1 MLYDDEIIGMVF
13 LADKLYSAENKTSP
27 VKMLPVW
34 KIWYLKVSNRFK
46 GE

>member
-13 LADKLYSAENKTSP
+13 LAAKLYSAEIKTLL
-27 VKMLPVW
+27 VKMQPEW